1 MKEKIEPHIQLIHKA
16 IAAFE
21 KNGIPA
27 RTVPIRGGTDG
38 AHLSWD
44 GLPCPNLPTGGY
56 NGHGLMEYVSVPEM
70 EKCVKVL
77 LHLVTAR
84 N

>member
-1 MKEKIEPHIQLIHKA
+1 MTQRALDAIRSAGDEPQIVA
-16 IAAFE
+16 
-21 KNGIPA
+21 
-27 RTVPIRGGTDG
+27 IRGGTDG
-38 AHLSWD
+38 ARLSWS
-44 GLPCPNLPTGGY
+44 GLPCPNLPTGDY